1 MTSISGKTK
10 LIVATIVSAGAY
22 LYYDYYQKH
31 NTFSTS
37 QPMTDDDVKEKFKQA
52 AKNYGTGDQKYKG
65 IYLYSTASDKV
76 YLRSTDGNI
85 YKAGNLSDCPFLLDP
100 NNTVTAYDIVDIYN
114 TFKCT
119 GIPDKYGD
127 KYKAQCDKN
136 PNDDVNILI
145 TSAAD
150 FEKTLINNSKGD
162 ITPDQD
168 VCFDNS
174 EGGNPIANAGINPA
188 SNIKDFVKS
197 NTEKIIEFAYQ
208 FGAQIAAAK
217 ISMLFV
223 FSAYII
229 PGIINSS
236 GWDKIKQSIMAGQML
251 LHGDILPW
259 MIDNLQKTVGRITEG
274 ITKETVQQADGAIIK
289 ISEEVAI
296 QALKEVSIM
305 TTKLALMALESV
317 SVVLDVIA
325 YTQMIGMFIDIFDLC
340 HLNNINTE
348 ITQDILDNM
357 AKGNDMNFNMIAGYG
372 VLGEP
377 WDPAYNYCTY
387 DLEPNLCSL
396 KYQNCTKQAFIKGQ
410 QWGDGQVHW
419 KDNGEQTQIT
429 VDDYCGNITGKDG
442 KFTKYMKDYLNNLK
456 VNHLGQCI
464 KTTTNDDF
472 ADILQLYIPSVD
484 WNPIRSINKDNYPL
498 DLYPKSQDL
507 KMLNI
512 FLVNQNTYVA
522 EFVKNNF
529 YYFLSLFIVIL
540 LIIFLV

>member
-10 LIVATIVSAGAY
+10 LIVASIITVAAY
-22 LYYDYYQKH
+22 LYYDYYKKH
-31 NTFSTS
+31 NAFSIS

-65 IYLYSTASDKV
+65 IYIYSTKSNKV

-85 YKAGNLSDCPFLLDP
+85 YKAGNLSDCPFLSDP

-119 GIPDKYGD
+119 GIPAKYAD

-136 PNDDVNILI
+136 PNNDVNILI
-145 TSAAD
+145 TSADD
-150 FEKTLINNSKGD
+150 FEKTLNNNSKGD
-162 ITPDQD
+162 ITPNQD

-174 EGGNPIANAGINPA
+174 QGGNPISNAGINPA
-188 SNIKDFVKS
+188 TNINQFIQS
-197 NTEKIIEFAYQ
+197 NTDKIKEFAIQ
-208 FGAQIAAAK
+208 LGVQGGAAK
-217 ISMLFV
+217 VSMLFFFSV
-223 FSAYII
+223 FII
-229 PGIINSS
+229 PGIFQSS
-236 GWDKIKQSIMAGQML
+236 GWDKTKQSIMGGQML
-251 LHGDILPW
+251 LHGEILPW
-259 MIDNLQKTVGRITEG
+259 MIDNLQKTIGKFTEG
-274 ITKETVQQADGAIIK
+274 ITKETIQKAEGSIMKVSQ
-289 ISEEVAI
+289 EVAI

-305 TTKLALMALESV
+305 TSKLALMALESV
-317 SVVLDVIA
+317 SKVMTAIGIIQL
-325 YTQMIGMFIDIFDLC
+325 IGMFIDIFDLC

-348 ITQDILDNM
+348 ITQDMLDDI
-357 AKGNDMNFNMIAGYG
+357 ARGNDMNFNMVAGYG
-372 VLGEP
+372 VLGTP

-419 KDNGEQTQIT
+419 KYNGQKTEIT
-429 VDDYCGNITGKDG
+429 LDEYCGNVNGKDG
-442 KFTKYMKDYLNNLK
+442 RFTKYVKEYLDNLK
-456 VNHLGQCI
+456 VNHLGQCL
-464 KTTTNDDF
+464 KTTTNDDL
-472 ADILQLYIPSVD
+472 ADILQLYIPSID
-484 WNPIRSINKDNYPL
+484 WNPIRSINKDNYPV

-529 YYFLSLFIVIL
+529 YYFLSIYIIIL